1 MYAIVKTGGK
11 QYNVKAG
18 DVLDVEKLEG
28 NEGDVVQLQTLL
40 VRDGKATITDP
51 EKLASIKVCATIVE
65 QHKGDKVLVF
75 KFKKRKGY
83 KRTRGHRQQ
92 LTKICITELNGEK
105 ASVFKKGDKAVKK
118 SAKATDAAD
127 KKAADKS
134 GAKASTKAAAKTATK
149 AADVKK
155 DAVKADAKAAK
166 AADDKKVEA
175 KASAAKEASDKS
187 AGSKSDNADLSK
199 MTVAELKDLAKER
212 GVKLQAGA
220 RKADIIEAIEKA

>member
-28 NEGDVVQLQTLL
+28 NEGDVVELQALL
-40 VRDGKATITDP
+40 LRDGKETITDA
-51 EKLASIKVCATIVE
+51 EKLASIKIRAQIIE
-65 QHKGDKVLVF
+65 QYKGDKVLVF

-92 LTKICITELNGEK
+92 LTKICIVELNGEK
-105 ASVFKKGDKAVKK
+105 ASAPKKGEKPAKSDSKAEK
-118 SAKATDAAD
+118 AAD
-127 KKAADKS
+127 KKADK
-134 GAKASTKAAAKTATK
+134 
-149 AADVKK
+149 
-155 DAVKADAKAAK
+155 KAAK
-166 AADDKKVEA
+166 DAAKSAKVSKEDKKDSA
-175 KASAAKEASDKS
+175 KKSTAAKSD
-187 AGSKSDNADLSK
+187 DADLSK

-212 GVKLQAGA
+212 GVKLPAGA